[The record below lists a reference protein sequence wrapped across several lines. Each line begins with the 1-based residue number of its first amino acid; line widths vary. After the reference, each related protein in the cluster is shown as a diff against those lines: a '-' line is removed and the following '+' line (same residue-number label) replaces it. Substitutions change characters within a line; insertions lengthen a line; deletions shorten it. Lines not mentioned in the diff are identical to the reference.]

1 MTIMLQ
7 YPEVITFINSLS
19 TTCLMAVTTTK
30 KAPKAKIPKEKTEE
44 KPAKTPAAKESKKKQ
59 TLSQEQPVVSIGLFG
74 HVDNGKTTLT
84 RALTGKWT
92 DTHSE
97 EMKRGITIRLGY
109 ADADFYKCSKC
120 TEEDAYNVSAMCA
133 TCGGKAEFVRKV
145 SFIDAPVHE
154 SLMATML
161 SGASIIDGALLLVAA
176 NEDCPLPQTREH
188 LMALEVVGIK
198 HIAIVQNKIDLVDE
212 AQAIKNYEQI
222 QAFIKGTIAE
232 KAPIIPVSA
241 QHNVNIS
248 ALIAALEET
257 IPTPTRDM
265 TKDPLFFIARS
276 FDINRPGI
284 DIEDLSG
291 GVLGGALK
299 QGVFHE
305 GDEIEIRPG
314 LGIEREGKKQW
325 YSLTTTILGMHSGG
339 HLMKEVHPGGSFGIM
354 TALDPYYVKADSL
367 TGNVVGKKGK
377 LPDVWQT
384 LTLKPQLLKRVVG
397 SKEELQVEAIKK
409 LEPLMINVNSA
420 VTVGIV
426 TELKKDLI
434 AVRLK
439 IPVCCS
445 KDDRL
450 VISRMLGNRWRLI
463 GVAKI
468 MGA

>member
-1 MTIMLQ
+1 MA
-7 YPEVITFINSLS
+7 
-19 TTCLMAVTTTK
+19 TTLAK
-30 KAPKAKIPKEKTEE
+30 KTPKS
-44 KPAKTPAAKESKKKQ
+44 AKTPTEKTGEKPVAKPAAAKESKKKQ
-59 TLSQEQPVVSIGLFG
+59 ALSQEQPAVSIGLFG

-109 ADADFYKCSKC
+109 ADADFYTCSQCKDVDMY
-120 TEEDAYNVSAMCA
+120 TISATCP
-133 TCGGKAEFVRKV
+133 TCGGTAAFLRKV
-145 SFIDAPVHE
+145 SFIDAPGHE

-176 NEDCPLPQTREH
+176 NEECPLPQTREH
-188 LMALEVVGIK
+188 LMALEILGIK
-198 HIAIVQNKIDLVDE
+198 NIVIVQNKIDIVDE
-212 AQAIKNYEQI
+212 AQAVKNYEQI
-222 QAFIKGTIAE
+222 QAFVKGTIAE
-232 KAPIIPVSA
+232 KAPIIPISA

-248 ALIAALEET
+248 ALIAALEQT
-257 IPTPTRDM
+257 IPTPTRDT

-276 FDINRPGI
+276 FDINRPGTN
-284 DIEDLSG
+284 IEALHG
-291 GVLGGALK
+291 GVVGGALK

-325 YSLTTTILGMHSGG
+325 YPITTKILGMHSGG
-339 HLMKEVHPGGSFGIM
+339 HLLKEVHPGGSFGIM
-354 TALDPYYVKADSL
+354 TALDPYYVKSDSL

-377 LPDVWQT
+377 LPDVWST
-384 LTLKPQLLKRVVG
+384 LLLKPQLLKRVVG
-397 SKEELQVEAIKK
+397 SKEDLTVEPIKK

-426 TELKKDLI
+426 TELKKDM
-434 AVRLK
+434 VHVKLK

>member
-1 MTIMLQ
+1 MT
-7 YPEVITFINSLS
+7 
-19 TTCLMAVTTTK
+19 VTTTK
-30 KAPKAKIPKEKTEE
+30 KAPKAKTPKEKTEE
-44 KPAKTPAAKESKKKQ
+44 KSVTKPVVAKDSKKKQ
-59 TLSQEQPVVSIGLFG
+59 ELSYEQPAISLAIVG
-74 HVDNGKTTLT
+74 HVDNGKTTLV
-84 RALTGKWT
+84 RSLTGKWT

-120 TEEDAYNVSAMCA
+120 KGEEDYGVSSTCA
-133 TCGGKAEFVRKV
+133 VCGGKTELVRKV
-145 SFIDAPVHE
+145 SFIDAPGHE

-161 SGASIIDGALLLVAA
+161 SGASIVDGALLLIAA

-188 LMALEVVGIK
+188 LMALEILGIK
-198 HIAIVQNKIDLVDE
+198 HIVIVQNKIDLVDE

-232 KAPIIPVSA
+232 KAPIIPISA
-241 QHNVNIS
+241 QHNVNVS

-257 IPTPTRDM
+257 IPTPTRDV

-276 FDINRPGI
+276 FDINRPGTDI
-284 DIEDLSG
+284 DTLSG

-299 QGVFHE
+299 QGVFHK

-325 YSLTTTILGMHSGG
+325 YPLTTNILGMHSGG
-339 HLMKEVHPGGSFGIM
+339 HLLKEVHPGGSFGIM

-397 SKEELQVEAIKK
+397 SKEDLQVEAIKK

-426 TELKKDLI
+426 TELKKDLV

-468 MGA
+468 VSA

>member
-1 MTIMLQ
+1 
-7 YPEVITFINSLS
+7 
-19 TTCLMAVTTTK
+19 MAVTTTK
-30 KAPKAKIPKEKTEE
+30 KAPKTKTPTEKTEK
-44 KPAKTPAAKESKKKQ
+44 KPVAKPVVVKDIKKKAE
-59 TLSQEQPVVSIGLFG
+59 LSQHQPVVSIGLFG

-120 TEEDAYNVSAMCA
+120 KGLEAYGVSATCA
-133 TCGGKAEFVRKV
+133 TCSGKADFVRKV
-145 SFIDAPVHE
+145 SFIDAPGHE

-188 LMALEVVGIK
+188 LMALEILGIK
-198 HIAIVQNKIDLVDE
+198 NIVIVQNKIDLVDE

-222 QAFIKGTIAE
+222 KTFIKGTIAE
-232 KAPIIPVSA
+232 KAPIIPISA
-241 QHNVNIS
+241 QHNVNVS

-257 IPTPTRDM
+257 IPTPTRDV

-276 FDINRPGI
+276 FDINRPGTEI
-284 DIEDLSG
+284 DALHG

-299 QGVFHE
+299 QGALKE

-325 YSLTTTILGMHSGG
+325 YPLITKILGLHSGG
-339 HLMKEVHPGGSFGIM
+339 HVVKGVHPGGSFGIM
-354 TALDPYYVKADSL
+354 TSLDPYYVKSDSL

-377 LPDVWQT
+377 VPEVWST
-384 LTLKPQLLKRVVG
+384 LQMKPQLLKRVVG
-397 SKEELQVEAIKK
+397 SKEDLVVEPIKK

-426 TELKKDLI
+426 TELKKDL
-434 AVRLK
+434 VHVKLK